1 MRTPIRPVPHLQ
13 SKGNQAMTYQG
24 ERARPM
30 ASEKGRTFEV
40 SKIRLDA
47 DGHVSEVLWGEVN
60 PGSDLDVGPPVRVPV
75 ADVVDALHD
84 GAQVTALFAVSAAHL
99 PDLQFTVI
107 EHDDGRECIVLQT
120 PGAPGRQ
127 LADMVALDD

>member
-1 MRTPIRPVPHLQ
+1 
-13 SKGNQAMTYQG
+13 MTYQG

-40 SKIRLDA
+40 SKIRLDK

-60 PGSDLDVGPPVRVPV
+60 PGSDLDVGLPVRAAV
-75 ADVVDALHD
+75 AEVVDAIHD
-84 GAQVTALFAVSAAHL
+84 GAQVTALFVSEKVSL
-99 PDLQFTVI
+99 PDRQFTVFK
-107 EHDDGRECIVLQT
+107 HHDGREGIALQE
-120 PGAPGRQ
+120 PGAAGRQ